1 VSERLLTGRQ
11 TFYIFVY
18 FLAEDLPL
26 FPISERFM
34 GAVRERVNLARD
46 LDKEELK
53 LKRVQSER
61 GWMKKHAEEMDMII
75 DGYNDES

>member
-1 VSERLLTGRQ
+1 M
-11 TFYIFVY
+11 
-18 FLAEDLPL
+18 
-26 FPISERFM
+26 FPISERFL
-34 GAVRERVNLARD
+34 GAVKERVNLARD

-53 LKRVQSER
+53 LRRTQSEE

>member
-1 VSERLLTGRQ
+1 MGLQFIQINFSFLTS
-11 TFYIFVY
+11 
-18 FLAEDLPL
+18 AEDLPL
-26 FPISERFM
+26 FPISERFL
-34 GAVRERVNLARD
+34 GAVKERVNLARE

-53 LKRVQSER
+53 LRRTQSEE